1 MLHCDVCNHS
11 PWFSTAANCR
21 IGILKAEPSLLL
33 GGCLGPCPKVLLRAG
48 VRGQREEVAQP
59 LLAVLQK
66 KTWPPLAVAQ
76 NKMQAGYAVLQNKTQ
91 AGVAVAQNKTQ
102 VGSAVLQSKT
112 QAGVPVLLL
121 PRPAG
126 DFDKSTPNSTAEP
139 RAHSGFATP
148 KLPITQRAP
157 LCAG

>member
-1 MLHCDVCNHS
+1 VLHCRVCNQN

-66 KTWPPLAVAQ
+66 KTWPLLAVTQ
-76 NKMQAGYAVLQNKTQ
+76 KETQ
-91 AGVAVAQNKTQ
+91 A
-102 VGSAVLQSKT
+102 GSAVLQNKT

-121 PRPAG
+121 PHPAG
-126 DFDKSTPNSTAEP
+126 NFAKSTPNSTAEP

>member
-91 AGVAVAQNKTQ
+91 AGV
-102 VGSAVLQSKT
+102 
-112 QAGVPVLLL
+112 PVLLL